1 MDDPQNSFSGWA
13 LLELFGHQKEV
24 GHVETVY
31 FGDKALFRV
40 DVPEL
45 PEREHILTSPQYAE
59 TDPGVRSWC
68 PAGSKVKRK
77 AVPARSRF
85 ISPGALYAMNPCT
98 EEAARQAMESLVSRP
113 LILVEAPAGKTLLAA
128 DDCFTCCG
136 ASKEDGH
143 LLSCSNYDEDEDQE
157 GYVDEEVTRMERGI

>member
-1 MDDPQNSFSGWA
+1 MEDPTNSFTGWA

-24 GHVETVY
+24 GHVTTVY

-45 PEREHILTSPQYAE
+45 PEREHVLTSPQYAE
-59 TDPGVRSWC
+59 TEPDVRNWC

-113 LILVEAPAGKTLLAA
+113 LILVEAPAGKSLPPAFEI
-128 DDCFTCCG
+128 DHSYTCCG
-136 ASKEDGH
+136 GTKEDGH
-143 LLSCSNYDEDEDQE
+143 LLSCSYYNEDQAS
-157 GYVDEEVTRMERGI
+157 EREDF